1 MPFVIF
7 INIIRIIFKYVLKFI
22 NYTGL
27 LIIINIFYNYCYI
40 KRKLEDDNNLD
51 HSNTKRKLNQDNS
64 DSELGSEQNSNSELE
79 KSNSEAES
87 KESNSEAESELDSN
101 ARAELGSELELES
114 ESESKSESGLESKD
128 SDSCPDLGHSSN
140 ETAEDDIGLTSG
152 SDNPSP
158 VEWIEDIFLD

>member
-1 MPFVIF
+1 MSFVIF

-27 LIIINIFYNYCYI
+27 LVIINIFYNYCYI

-64 DSELGSEQNSNSELE
+64 DSEL
-79 KSNSEAES
+79 ES
-87 KESNSEAESELDSN
+87 
-101 ARAELGSELELES
+101 ES

>member
-101 ARAELGSELELES
+101 ARAELGSELES

>member
-87 KESNSEAESELDSN
+87 ELDSN
-101 ARAELGSELELES
+101 ARAELGSELESES

-158 VEWIEDIFLD
+158 VE